1 MSLHEYLCIFSA
13 YYDSPVMSPGNIS
26 GFLRVPLSSCA
37 GEQLH
42 PQKNRFG
49 SSAVNIK
56 RISFLQFCAV
66 RLNDM
71 FIPVKRLLL
80 SSCKCPAAVVRPVH
94 IDHAVPLG
102 HFAG

>member
-56 RISFLQFCAV
+56 RISFYNSVPFVSMTCLYQSKDF
-66 RLNDM
+66 
-71 FIPVKRLLL
+71 FFLL
-80 SSCKCPAAVVRPVH
+80 AN
-94 IDHAVPLG
+94 VPLPSS
-102 HFAG
+102 ALST